1 MLCTTKM
8 PNKARTNRRST
19 IYLIEE
25 LQGDSVKELEL
36 HWRESRAAGR
46 SIQISLS
53 TTDNIDDAGQTLL
66 SYMFSNGAELVV
78 GKPRGAGLPEE
89 EGWLEIA
96 AGE

>member
-1 MLCTTKM
+1 M
-8 PNKARTNRRST
+8 PNKVRTNRRSA

-53 TTDNIDDAGQTLL
+53 ETQNIDDAGHTLL

-78 GKPRGAGLPEE
+78 GKPRGVGVAEE

>member
-1 MLCTTKM
+1 M
-8 PNKARTNRRST
+8 PNKVRANRRSA
-19 IYLIEE
+19 IYLIED

-53 TTDNIDDAGQTLL
+53 DTENIDDAGHTLL

-78 GKPRGAGLPEE
+78 GKPRGTGVPDEE

>member
-1 MLCTTKM
+1 M
-8 PNKARTNRRST
+8 PNKVRANRRSA

-53 TTDNIDDAGQTLL
+53 DTENIDDAGHTLL

-78 GKPRGAGLPEE
+78 GKPRGAGVPDEE

-96 AGE
+96 AGG